1 MAELKTSRIISVMYA
16 ICSFC
21 WQNTH
26 EIDAAELYDCNAM
39 GCGTQ
44 YYSKNMHEM
53 RVTELSMRDS
63 ISSESETILP
73 SIMTSPRKSAQALSG
88 TEASRQ
94 TAAKCTSPKG
104 FPAWRDTILMRIF
117 KPGAFHN

>member
-1 MAELKTSRIISVMYA
+1 MRYVPSASKTPTKYMQQ
-16 ICSFC
+16 SFTTATHITQ
-21 WQNTH
+21 WAVEHNTF
-26 EIDAAELYDCNAM
+26 NF
-39 GCGTQ
+39 
-44 YYSKNMHEM
+44 YSKNMHEM

-63 ISSESETILP
+63 ISSGSETILP
-73 SIMTSPRKSAQALSG
+73 PIMTSPRKSAKALSG

-117 KPGAFHN
+117 KPGASHN